1 MHRARAASPAQS
13 VLLPLALV
21 AATFVVVA
29 GLIVIAVAPPTLV
42 YVLDWVRD
50 TRVEGVAVTGELL
63 TLAESQ
69 NVYTIDGTLP
79 ADVPRLVDAADVCT
93 GLYQQTATAVACVPF
108 SVENATM
115 NFALQPVGAGAAL
128 AVNGTNHVRGLVVA
142 GTAGAAAAAVGDDV
156 VLTINATNTVLR
168 AIGGGTALA
177 VNGTDIV
184 RGLLANGTADVSLT
198 QINDDV
204 LLTVDI
210 PADVARLCGT
220 SCGPGD
226 VLAVAPNGTCL
237 LCNTGVQAASSM
249 RTCGTCPPFASVRL
263 AANSSCYECL
273 SIPAS
278 SVFNGGGD
286 VGVQLDSND
295 TLVYSTLKTFMAD
308 PTVSSSGSSSYTYT
322 SGWYKTTTFPVDYP
336 GNSHGLTL
344 YQIDIGMNILLS
356 FTGSP
361 GSQIAIVYDFSS
373 IVPGWVISSDP
384 SKKTVS
390 GSVSCW
396 GIPVPTSAWV
406 VFADTTW
413 TPYAIIS
420 ADVTMSSGYC
430 VLDYSVFWTNG

>member
-1 MHRARAASPAQS
+1 MRQARKVQQRI
-13 VLLPLALV
+13 
-21 AATFVVVA
+21 TIVVVA
-29 GLIVIAVAPPTLV
+29 AVVVISALAWVASIVLSSVAIGLANKSAGGGADVAVA
-42 YVLDWVRD
+42 
-50 TRVEGVAVTGELL
+50 GELL
-63 TLAESQ
+63 SIAESGGTA
-69 NVYTIDGTLP
+69 TITGTLP
-79 ADVPRLVDAADVCT
+79 ADVPRLTDPGAVCSGLIAQSGTDVTCIPAT
-93 GLYQQTATAVACVPF
+93 LANGTASITLV
-108 SVENATM
+108 S
-115 NFALQPVGAGAAL
+115 VGAGAAL
-128 AVNGTNHVRGLVVA
+128 AVNGT
-142 GTAGAAAAAVGDDV
+142 
-156 VLTINATNTVLR
+156 TN
-168 AIGGGTALA
+168 
-177 VNGTDIV
+177 V

-286 VGVQLDSND
+286 VGVQLGSND

>member
-1 MHRARAASPAQS
+1 MQTGGMYHANGGDAERWVLKNPESRAHGEMHRKHIPVKQVEVLGIAAGLAVAVVVVGAVALTGLILGAVAVGRGTSSSSTVDVPTN
-13 VLLPLALV
+13 LALL
-21 AATFVVVA
+21 AD
-29 GLIVIAVAPPTLV
+29 PS
-42 YVLDWVRD
+42 
-50 TRVEGVAVTGELL
+50 AVTSGLVVQDGATL
-63 TLAESQ
+63 T
-69 NVYTIDGTLP
+69 V
-79 ADVPRLVDAADVCT
+79 VPIVVDNTTFEFTVQST
-93 GLYQQTATAVACVPF
+93 
-108 SVENATM
+108 
-115 NFALQPVGAGAAL
+115 GAGAAL
-128 AVNGTNHVRGLVVA
+128 AINGTNKVRGL
-142 GTAGAAAAAVGDDV
+142 
-156 VLTINATNTVLR
+156 R
-168 AIGGGTALA
+168 
-177 VNGTDIV
+177 
-184 RGLLANGTADVSLT
+184 ANGTLDLAYTIVG
-198 QINDDV
+198 NDV
-204 LLTVDI
+204 LLTGNL
-210 PADVARLCGT
+210 PATAATLCGV
-220 SCGPGD
+220 SCTGND
-226 VLAVAPNGTCL
+226 VLAMAPNGTCL
-237 LCNTGVQAASSM
+237 LCSTGVRATSFM

>member
-1 MHRARAASPAQS
+1 MYHADGGDAERWVLKNPELHAHGEMRRRHIPVKQIEVLGIAAG
-13 VLLPLALV
+13 LAV
-21 AATFVVVA
+21 AVVVVGA
-29 GLIVIAVAPPTLV
+29 VALTGLILGAVAVGRGTSSSSTVDLPSNLARLTDPGAETSGLV
-42 YVLDWVRD
+42 VQNGTELTVVPIMVDN
-50 TRVEGVAVTGELL
+50 TTISFTVEG
-63 TLAESQ
+63 
-69 NVYTIDGTLP
+69 
-79 ADVPRLVDAADVCT
+79 
-93 GLYQQTATAVACVPF
+93 
-108 SVENATM
+108 
-115 NFALQPVGAGAAL
+115 VGAGAAT
-128 AVNGTNHVRGLVVA
+128 AKNGTNQVRGL
-142 GTAGAAAAAVGDDV
+142 
-156 VLTINATNTVLR
+156 R
-168 AIGGGTALA
+168 
-177 VNGTDIV
+177 
-184 RGLLANGTADVSLT
+184 ANGTLDLSYTVVG
-198 QINDDV
+198 DDV
-204 LLTVDI
+204 LLTGNL
-210 PADVARLCGT
+210 PAGVAKLCGT
-220 SCGPGD
+220 SCTGND
-226 VLAVAPNGTCL
+226 VLVVAPNGTCL
-237 LCNTGVQAASSM
+237 QCSTGVRAASFM

-286 VGVQLDSND
+286 VGVQLGSND

>member
-1 MHRARAASPAQS
+1 MRQAKKVQQRI
-13 VLLPLALV
+13 
-21 AATFVVVA
+21 TIVVVA
-29 GLIVIAVAPPTLV
+29 AVVVVSALAWVASIVLSSVAIGLANKSPGGGADI
-42 YVLDWVRD
+42 
-50 TRVEGVAVTGELL
+50 
-63 TLAESQ
+63 
-69 NVYTIDGTLP
+69 P
-79 ADVPRLVDAADVCT
+79 ADVPRLTDPGAVCAGLIAQSGTDVTCIPAT
-93 GLYQQTATAVACVPF
+93 LANGTASITLV
-108 SVENATM
+108 S
-115 NFALQPVGAGAAL
+115 VGAGAAL
-128 AVNGTNHVRGLVVA
+128 AVNGT
-142 GTAGAAAAAVGDDV
+142 
-156 VLTINATNTVLR
+156 TN
-168 AIGGGTALA
+168 
-177 VNGTDIV
+177 V

-220 SCGPGD
+220 SCGPGN

-237 LCNTGVQAASSM
+237 LCNTGVQAASFM
-249 RTCGTCPPFASVRL
+249 QTCGTCPPFSSVRL

-278 SVFNGGGD
+278 SIFNGGGD
-286 VGVQLDSND
+286 VGVQLGSND